1 MNKKIGRIYDL
12 NSDYT
17 VAENVITNIHEYDKE
32 YSKITYHILSKY
44 PDIDMVQ
51 IKKIASDIDLNTIHL
66 TLAERIIIYNILDQP
81 FITNEQKDINLLE
94 DLFLNKINIMIYT
107 FMLNGL
113 DLKEVDID
121 LKDIEKH
128 IKILEEKTKDL
139 KYEDKWIIYHK
150 LGHTLFKMF
159 VSEISRLRIF

>member
-1 MNKKIGRIYDL
+1 MAL
-12 NSDYT
+12 
-17 VAENVITNIHEYDKE
+17 
-32 YSKITYHILSKY
+32 
-44 PDIDMVQ
+44 
-51 IKKIASDIDLNTIHL
+51 DIDLNTIHL

-107 FMLNGL
+107 FINGME
-113 DLKEVDID
+113 LKEADID

-139 KYEDKWIIYHK
+139 KYEEKWIIYHK

-159 VSEISRLRIF
+159 VSEISSNLPFT